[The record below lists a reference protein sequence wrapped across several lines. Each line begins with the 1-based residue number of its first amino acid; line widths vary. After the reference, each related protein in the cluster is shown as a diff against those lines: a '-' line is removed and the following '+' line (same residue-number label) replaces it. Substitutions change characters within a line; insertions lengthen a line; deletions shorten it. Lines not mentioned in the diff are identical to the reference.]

1 MYERFPKGNE
11 GTGILSPHLITDKI
25 RELAYAAGFDLFGVA
40 PADPFDQERE
50 RFQQWLAKGHAAD
63 MHYLQNNLERR
74 LNPLQVLPSA
84 KSIICLGIS
93 YFYSGDTHRNP
104 NSPTGRIARYAWGRD
119 YHKVLAKK
127 LKRLKQ
133 QIIDLAGPAT
143 ELKEYT
149 DTGPLLERQAAVRAG
164 LGFIGKNTL
173 MLNPQHGS
181 YFFLSEILTN
191 LDLSEGNGQPV
202 QVSCGSCT
210 ACLDACPTQAF
221 PQPYQMD
228 ASKCIA
234 YWTIEHRGD
243 IPEHFHKPIGDMVFG
258 CDICQQV
265 CPFNGHPLPS
275 RCEEFAPSQGA
286 GDSLDLKKTAAMDE
300 AGFHAAYQHTPLTR
314 AKYSGIMR
322 NIKIVLKNIC
332 SPASSKTA

>member
-1 MYERFPKGNE
+1 M
-11 GTGILSPHLITDKI
+11 GILSPHLIEQL

-50 RFQQWLAKGHAAD
+50 RFQAWLAKGHAAG
-63 MHYLQNNLERR
+63 MQYLHNNLERR
-74 LNPLQVLPSA
+74 LDPQKVLPAA
-84 KSIICLGIS
+84 KSILCLGIS
-93 YFYSGDTHRNP
+93 YYHDSHTNSGNSGDTRRNP
-104 NSPTGRIARYAWGRD
+104 NSPTGRIARYAWGKD

-127 LKRLKQ
+127 LKDLKQ
-133 QIIDLAGPAT
+133 QIVALAGPGT

-149 DTGPLLERQAAVRAG
+149 DTGPLMERQAAVRAG

-173 MLNPQHGS
+173 MLNPKHGS

-191 LDLSEGNGQPV
+191 LDLSSAHGKPV

-258 CDICQQV
+258 CDICQQA
-265 CPFNGHPLPS
+265 CPFNRHPLPS
-275 RCEEFAPSQGA
+275 RCEEFGPSHGA
-286 GDSLDLKKTAAMDE
+286 GATLDLHKTAAMDE
-300 AGFHAAYQHTPLTR
+300 AGFHAAYRHTPLTR

-322 NIKIVLKNIC
+322 NIKIVLKNTC
-332 SPASSKTA
+332 SPTSSKIA